1 MDAQTFSRVSSLPAR
16 CFLDSFPAK
25 LSDWLRLLDDW
36 RWLGNCRWL
45 LSAQARDHSLTLFT
59 IFRSFSEN
67 MRLKRKFE
75 GESFFNMSSVR
86 HVKHVTVKSNSRWK
100 KNSPFHISYGDFTVD
115 KALLVH
121 MGQYGDFLA
130 TKMWQR
136 KRWFIFHCSEE
147 YHRSYS
153 TSTERNMS
161 TVVSKTYYSFL

>member
-1 MDAQTFSRVSSLPAR
+1 
-16 CFLDSFPAK
+16 
-25 LSDWLRLLDDW
+25 
-36 RWLGNCRWL
+36 
-45 LSAQARDHSLTLFT
+45 
-59 IFRSFSEN
+59 

-121 MGQYGDFLA
+121 IWQYGDFLA
-130 TKMWQR
+130 TKMWQS

-153 TSTERNMS
+153 TSTKFERNMS
-161 TVVSKTYYSFL
+161 TVVSRTYFSFLKLIILDFYSSHLAEMRKPCSSHISSSKKTSPFLFPSILH